1 LSVGVWHYLAILVLL
16 NLAHSLSDV
25 ESPSVVIKEFR
36 KISIISHV
44 RVMELHPSLIIDH
57 ITFLVNSVT
66 PTAHNISSLIDKL
79 TVRVLFDDWL
89 SVSVVVEVPTGMMR
103 VEVMLLNVEWGW
115 NLSFFINFFFVKHF
129 LAVHVIDDV
138 AGFRI
143 CQVASL
149 VSWSTLIIL
158 LFLCFWIRFVSDHV
172 SFLISVQVTDDVT
185 FIKFSGV
192 NSWRYFHDLRLL
204 LSTHFVESFVIN
216 LHG

>member
-89 SVSVVVEVPTGMMR
+89 SVSVVVKVPTGMMR

-149 VSWSTLIIL
+149 VSWSTLVIL

-185 FIKFSGV
+185 FITFSGV
-192 NSWRYFHDLRLL
+192 YSWRYFHDLRLL

>member
-89 SVSVVVEVPTGMMR
+89 SVSVVVKVPTGMMR

-149 VSWSTLIIL
+149 VSWSTLVIL

-185 FIKFSGV
+185 FIEFSGV

>member
-1 LSVGVWHYLAILVLL
+1 MSVGVWHYLAILVLL

-89 SVSVVVEVPTGMMR
+89 SVSVVVKVPTGMMR

>member
-89 SVSVVVEVPTGMMR
+89 SVSVVVKVPTGMMR

-143 CQVASL
+143 CQIASL
-149 VSWSTLIIL
+149 VSWSTLVIL

>member
-36 KISIISHV
+36 KISIISHM

-149 VSWSTLIIL
+149 VSWSTLVIL

>member
-149 VSWSTLIIL
+149 VSWSTLVIL

>member
-36 KISIISHV
+36 KISIISHM

-89 SVSVVVEVPTGMMR
+89 SVSVVVKVPTGMMR

-143 CQVASL
+143 CQIASL
-149 VSWSTLIIL
+149 VSWSTLVIL

>member
-44 RVMELHPSLIIDH
+44 RVVELHPSLIIDH

-89 SVSVVVEVPTGMMR
+89 SVSVVVKVPTGMMR

-149 VSWSTLIIL
+149 VSWSTLVIL

-185 FIKFSGV
+185 FIEFSGV

>member
-89 SVSVVVEVPTGMMR
+89 SVSVVVKVPTGMMR

>member
-89 SVSVVVEVPTGMMR
+89 SVSVVVKVPTGMMR

-149 VSWSTLIIL
+149 VSWSTLVIL

>member
-36 KISIISHV
+36 KISIISHM

-89 SVSVVVEVPTGMMR
+89 SVSVVVKVPTGMMR

-149 VSWSTLIIL
+149 VSWSTLVIL

>member
-79 TVRVLFDDWL
+79 TVKVLFDDWL
-89 SVSVVVEVPTGMMR
+89 SVSVVVKVPTGMMR

-149 VSWSTLIIL
+149 VSWSTLVIL

>member
-89 SVSVVVEVPTGMMR
+89 SVSVVVKVPTGMMR

-115 NLSFFINFFFVKHF
+115 NFSFIINFFFVKHF

-149 VSWSTLIIL
+149 VSWSTLVIL

-185 FIKFSGV
+185 FIEFSGV

>member
-36 KISIISHV
+36 KISIISHM

-89 SVSVVVEVPTGMMR
+89 SVSVVVKVPTGMMR

-129 LAVHVIDDV
+129 LAVHVIDDI

-143 CQVASL
+143 CQIASL
-149 VSWSTLIIL
+149 VSWSTLVIL